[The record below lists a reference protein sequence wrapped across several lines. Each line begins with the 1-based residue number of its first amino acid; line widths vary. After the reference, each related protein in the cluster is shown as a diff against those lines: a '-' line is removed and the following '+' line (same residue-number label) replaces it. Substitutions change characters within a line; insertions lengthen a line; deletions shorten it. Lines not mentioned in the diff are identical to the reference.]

1 MLIGVLAGE
10 HLYIFVVNQICKE
23 MQQRKLYKKLK
34 HIKTLFHQYKIFI
47 QVVARTQFS
56 IK

>member
-1 MLIGVLAGE
+1 MLIGVLVGE
-10 HLYIFVVNQICKE
+10 HLYMFVVNQTCKE